1 MASVPIDPAKLSV
14 RPALLHAHASRVA
27 DATDVSRTFAARHAG
42 YLGDCAAAWAGASAE
57 ALAELTAHWEATDER
72 LHGRVHAFSEA
83 MREGGRHYRAM
94 EEEHARMFTV
104 LVPRGP
110 GAS

>member
-1 MASVPIDPAKLSV
+1 MASMPIDPAKLSV
-14 RPALLHAHASRVA
+14 DPAQLHAHASRVA

-42 YLGDCAAAWAGASAE
+42 YVGECAAAWAGSSAE
-57 ALAELTAHWEATDER
+57 ALAELSAHWEAADAR
-72 LHGRVHAFSEA
+72 LHGRVGAFTES
-83 MREGGRHYRAM
+83 MREGGCHYTAM

-104 LVPRGP
+104 LVPRGT